1 MNLNEQSTS
10 KTPEE
15 LMIDL
20 FKMQNKIIGLNYE
33 VIESLIELYPND
45 LELGKE
51 IRRIYNQ
58 LNK

>member
-15 LMIDL
+15 LMIEL

-33 VIESLIELYPND
+33 VVESLIDLYPND

>member
-1 MNLNEQSTS
+1 MNLNEQSTN
-10 KTPEE
+10 KTPEQ
-15 LMIDL
+15 LMIEL